1 MSTNEISSAVRARVL
16 DMEKLKPLMQVGW
29 VAKGVVYGL
38 MGLITI
44 PIAVNGG
51 GSGGDEASQRGAL
64 AEIAETTGGTVL
76 LVAMSIGLLLYAA
89 WRLTTACLPGD
100 NSEAKTWAHRVGWLF
115 SAIVYGFLAV
125 SSLTFVFGGGGGS
138 GSGSGES
145 SSGGQGGQSTVEEV
159 SRTLLEST
167 WGRWLLGFG
176 GLAALAIAGYFVY
189 KGVERKYLDEINLAS
204 ATSIEQ
210 TVMTKLGVL
219 GWIGRGVTVGLVA
232 VFVLRSAITADPD
245 EAEGLDGALREVAG
259 QWWGVLLILVAGFGL
274 LAYGIHAAVSA
285 RHRRLLGP

>member
-1 MSTNEISSAVRARVL
+1 MSANEISSAVRARVL

-38 MGLITI
+38 MGIIAI

-51 GSGGDEASQRGAL
+51 GGSGDEASQQGAL
-64 AEIAETTGGTVL
+64 AEISNTTGGTVL
-76 LVAMSIGLLLYAA
+76 LVIMAIGLLLYAL

-125 SSLTFVFGGGGGS
+125 SSISFVV
-138 GSGSGES
+138 
-145 SSGGQGGQSTVEEV
+145 SSGGSSGSESGSSSGGQSTVEEI
-159 SRTLLEST
+159 SASLLEST
-167 WGRWLLGFG
+167 GGRWLLGFG
-176 GLAALAIAGYFVY
+176 ALVALAVAGYFAY
-189 KGVERKYLDEINLAS
+189 KGVQRTYLDDIDLAS

-219 GWIGRGVTVGLVA
+219 GWIGRSVTVGLIA

-245 EAEGLDGALREVAG
+245 EAEGLDGALREIAS